1 MMKPLWL
8 LLLLCL
14 TFGQQP
20 RSSAGA
26 RPPARSEIQNVEFC
40 ELLGDPGSYDQ
51 KLVRTRAIFR
61 YGGEDTSELYC
72 PDCSGV
78 GWGWVIP
85 VFGDSYES
93 CTKREVVKKLSRQE
107 HTSGTVRVTI
117 VGKFLGGQ
125 KGERSFQFQIQCVEQ
140 AEYIT
145 KDYHS
150 PETLPAKIRER
161 VRCK

>member
-1 MMKPLWL
+1 MKALWL
-8 LLLLCL
+8 LLILCL
-14 TFGQQP
+14 TLGHQP
-20 RSSAGA
+20 GRSSTAK
-26 RPPARSEIQNVEFC
+26 PSTRSEIQNVEFC
-40 ELLGDPGSYDQ
+40 ELLGNPQSYDQ

-78 GWGWVIP
+78 GWGWVRP

-93 CTKREVVKKLSRQE
+93 CTKREVAKKLSRQE
-107 HTSGTVRVTI
+107 HSSGTVRVTI
-117 VGKFLGGQ
+117 VGKFFGGQ
-125 KGERSFQFQIQCVEQ
+125 KDERSFQFQIHCVEQ

-145 KDYHS
+145 KDYHARKN
-150 PETLPAKIRER
+150 LPAKLRER